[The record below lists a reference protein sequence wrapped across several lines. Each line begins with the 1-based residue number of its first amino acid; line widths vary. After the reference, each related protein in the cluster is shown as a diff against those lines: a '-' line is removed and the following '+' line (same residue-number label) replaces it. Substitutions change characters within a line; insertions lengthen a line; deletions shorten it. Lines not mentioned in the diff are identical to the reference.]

1 MFQEKVQE
9 WIDKVVSQ
17 SSTRLDVREHNLVE
31 SFAIWLDQ
39 QAAEHGVERTL
50 SKSSEAIP
58 GVVDEIEELWAG
70 E

>member
-1 MFQEKVQE
+1 MPICEECKTEMVTYG
-9 WIDKVVSQ
+9 SC
-17 SSTRLDVREHNLVE
+17 REGELWTCFPCGRGRVLPHGTY
-31 SFAIWLDQ
+31 
-39 QAAEHGVERTL
+39 AAEHGVERTL